1 MRHTISVYKYEN
13 GQYLFEIGGK
23 GWGPGWFQYP
33 QYVYVDQQQRLLV
46 ADTFNQRIQILK
58 VNARETGEITKP
70 KALTP
75 GFQIKLTPEK
85 GIK

>member
-1 MRHTISVYKYEN
+1 MGDI
-13 GQYLFEIGGK
+13 YLNSEERDG
-23 GWGPGWFQYP
+23 
-33 QYVYVDQQQRLLV
+33 VLDQQQRVLV

-58 VNARETGEITKP
+58 VTARETVKTPEP